1 MEVRNHLDL
10 TDFIRMHDLELKFYD
25 ESHITP
31 YEEAY
36 RWFLAFP
43 WSNCSIYDGD
53 RLAGFLD
60 LFPVS
65 PKVYEKIREG
75 TFNDADL
82 KAEDIIDI
90 RKPPTQPV
98 GLFLSCIVVDEE
110 YRKSGVLARLLR
122 HQTDFYRSLESRGLK
137 VSRIIT
143 DNVTRSGE
151 RFSEKMGFTRIGES
165 DHDSVIYE
173 MDFKEFEMKVNSL

>member
-1 MEVRNHLDL
+1 MEVRKNLGR

-31 YEEAY
+31 YQEAY

-43 WSNCSIYDGD
+43 WSNCSVYEED

-65 PKVYEKIREG
+65 PSVYEKIRAG

-82 KAEDIIDI
+82 TTEDIIDI
-90 RKPPTQPV
+90 NQPPDHPV
-98 GLFLSCIVVDEE
+98 GLFLSCIVVDED
-110 YRKSGVLARLLR
+110 YRKSGVLKMLLE
-122 HQTDFYRSLESRGLK
+122 HQTDFYRHLTKEGLR
-137 VSRIIT
+137 VDRIIT

-151 RFSEKMGFTRIGES
+151 LFSEKMGFTRIGET

-173 MDFKEFEMKVNSL
+173 MDFNEFEKKVKSL